1 MRSGRPLPR
10 PRTALL
16 SIALLGAM
24 FAAGCGGGGASDEPG
39 GTGTGDASAG
49 DGSGIS
55 GDAGTSGHDA
65 GDAPPGDAKLP
76 FEAAT
81 SDASDASTSD
91 ATDAAPFTSAPHSPW
106 PTVTNHGG
114 PVLKDAQLV
123 LLVPSNHPDAQQLL
137 AFAPAIPQSTWWS
150 TVSSVYGLGTMT
162 ATAAQG
168 PAMTGALDG
177 ASTYVQ
183 AAITKGT
190 IPGATDHNLYLLI
203 VPPAVTGQ
211 CATEYGYHDTWP
223 TGGAS
228 AGDVLGVVEY
238 CTPDPQDPSQLDE
251 LTHVATHEIAEG
263 STNPQ
268 WGSQP
273 AWVMD
278 QPTSQPWTQS
288 PWWSVP
294 CGELADM
301 CNYEYEV
308 EGGFS
313 FTSASGRTRRRR
325 RRGTLASRRRAGAF
339 YDVSSVGQPDWTPVT
354 AGEGVDIPLHGWST
368 GPQPPWWQL
377 DTYMTSSSSGLA
389 ASTVS
394 ITSPKEGGSGAA
406 PMRPSRTNA
415 GPAGEVQLHV
425 TAAAGAKSGD
435 WAVFEID
442 SYRQEVPATC
452 TATPGTDA
460 RHFWFVGV
468 YVK

>member
-1 MRSGRPLPR
+1 MV
-10 PRTALL
+10 
-16 SIALLGAM
+16 
-24 FAAGCGGGGASDEPG
+24 AAGCGGGGASGEPG
-39 GTGTGDASAG
+39 GTGTGDASAA

-55 GDAGTSGHDA
+55 GDAGTSEHDA
-65 GDAPPGDAKLP
+65 GPGDASAGDAHLASD
-76 FEAAT
+76 AAT
-81 SDASDASTSD
+81 SDASDASPSD
-91 ATDAAPFTSAPHSPW
+91 AADAAPFTSAPHSPW
-106 PTVTNHGG
+106 PTVINQGG
-114 PVLKDAQLV
+114 PVLKDVQLV

-137 AFAPAIPQSTWWS
+137 AFAPAVPQSTWWS

-168 PAMTGALDG
+168 PAMTGALG
-177 ASTYVQ
+177 GVSTYVQ

-190 IPGATDHNLYLLI
+190 IPGPTDHNLYLLFA
-203 VPPAVTGQ
+203 PPAVTGQ

-313 FTSASGRTRRRR
+313 YQRIWSNAAAKAAGDPCIP
-325 RRGTLASRRRAGAF
+325 AAAGAF

-354 AGEGVDIPLHGWST
+354 AGEAVDLPLHGWST

-394 ITSPKEGGSGAA
+394 ITSPKEGWFGSCPHEPIAD
-406 PMRPSRTNA
+406 NA

-425 TAAAGAKSGD
+425 TAAVGAKSGD

-442 SYRQEVPATC
+442 SYRQDVSATC